1 MTREAKAIL
10 GGAAVFGILVGL
22 AVLFQSFVI
31 KMVTAAAVSGS
42 ELTASDRLA
51 IAVSTFLLR
60 YALFLVPI
68 GLAVCVFGSLLLFGR
83 GSKDAAA

>member
-10 GGAAVFGILVGL
+10 GGAAVFGIVAGL
-22 AVLFQSFVI
+22 AVLFQSLVI
-31 KMVTAAAVSGS
+31 KMASAAVASGS
-42 ELTASDRLA
+42 ALTASDRLA
-51 IAVSTFLLR
+51 IAVSTFLAR
-60 YALFLVPI
+60 YFLFLVPI